1 MLLRHIRYLLAVAE
15 HQNFTRAAEELHI
28 SQPTL
33 SQQIRQLEES
43 LHVQLFD
50 RSGRSV
56 RLTDA
61 GEVYTSYARR
71 ALQDLDAGQRAI
83 HDVQDLSRG
92 LLRLAMTPTFT
103 TYFIGHWVERFNA
116 LYPEIALNIKEMT
129 QDQIEVSLAENQ
141 LDLGIAFSDVRSPD
155 IDSEPL
161 FIETLSLIVGQSHRF
176 IGQQTSLTAKMLEH
190 EGLALLSKDFAT
202 RSHID
207 LYFQKQGITPR
218 IAIEANSISAIV
230 EIVRRGRLAT
240 LLPDVIAHE
249 QTGLYSIAI
258 RPTLPQRNAV
268 LLWRRGAY
276 RSAASQAFANL
287 ITHHFDVHQ
296 ESDDF

>member
-1 MLLRHIRYLLAVAE
+1 MLLRHIRYLLAIAE
-15 HQNFTRAAEELHI
+15 HQSFTRAAEELHV

-43 LHVQLFD
+43 LHVQ
-50 RSGRSV
+50 
-56 RLTDA
+56 
-61 GEVYTSYARR
+61 
-71 ALQDLDAGQRAI
+71 
-83 HDVQDLSRG
+83 DLSLG

-116 LYPEIALNIKEMT
+116 RYPGIALNIKEMT
-129 QDQIEVSLAENQ
+129 QDQIEVALAENQ
-141 LDLGIAFSDVRSPD
+141 LDLGIAFSAVRSPD

-176 IGQQTSLTAKMLEH
+176 ISQQTSLTAKMLEH

-207 LYFQKQGITPR
+207 LYFQRQGITPR
-218 IAIEANSISAIV
+218 IAIEANSISTIV

-240 LLPDVIAHE
+240 LLPDVIAYE
-249 QTGLYSIAI
+249 QAGLNSIAI
-258 RPTLPQRNAV
+258 QPPLPQRNAV
-268 LLWRRGAY
+268 LLWRSGAY

-287 ITHHFDVHQ
+287 ITHRFDVHQ
-296 ESDDF
+296 ESDNF

>member
-15 HQNFTRAAEELHI
+15 HQNFTRAAEELHV

-33 SQQIRQLEES
+33 SQQIKQLEES

-71 ALQDLDAGQRAI
+71 ALQDLNAGKRAI

-116 LYPEIALNIKEMT
+116 RYPGIALNIKEIT
-129 QDQIEVSLAENQ
+129 QDQIEAALAENQ
-141 LDLGIAFSDVRSPD
+141 LDLGIAFSEVRSPD

-176 IGQQTSLTAKMLEH
+176 IGQQTSLTAKMLGH

-207 LYFQKQGITPR
+207 SYFQK
-218 IAIEANSISAIV
+218 
-230 EIVRRGRLAT
+230 
-240 LLPDVIAHE
+240 
-249 QTGLYSIAI
+249 
-258 RPTLPQRNAV
+258 
-268 LLWRRGAY
+268 
-276 RSAASQAFANL
+276 
-287 ITHHFDVHQ
+287 
-296 ESDDF
+296 